1 MSKPIVVII
10 GATGGQGGSVVTSFL
25 EDGAYQV
32 RGITRNVNSAKA
44 VALKARG
51 VELVTADLDNIESL
65 VAAFKDATII
75 YAVTDFFEPF
85 ASKGPNEA
93 IKIES
98 HQGINLAKA
107 AAATSTLKHYI
118 WSTLANV
125 GRISG
130 GKYMIPHFV
139 GKNAIDDF
147 IKNDPALFAKTTFL
161 WNTYY
166 ASNLLFPM
174 FKPNFLQTAG
184 KYVWLQPS
192 SPSTPILGLGD
203 QNINVGPFALAIVQK
218 PELTLPGKFVLGSVE
233 SLTTGD
239 LLKSWSEVTGKDSEY
254 VQVTLEE
261 FDSLWPKWGLEMGE
275 MLKYWEEFGDK
286 SWSGEELVTKEDLGI
301 EFPFVTIKQ
310 AFGTFDWD
318 L

>member
-1 MSKPIVVII
+1 MSKPIVVVI

-25 EDGAYQV
+25 EDGFYQV

-44 VALKARG
+44 KALKARG
-51 VELVTADLDNIESL
+51 VELVSADLDNIESL
-65 VAAFKDATII
+65 TIAFKDATVI

-85 ASKGPNEA
+85 ASKGPEEA
-93 IKIES
+93 IKIETQ
-98 HQGINLAKA
+98 QGINLAKA
-107 AAATSTLKHYI
+107 AAATPTLKHYI

-130 GKYMIPHFV
+130 GRYMIPHFV
-139 GKNAIDDF
+139 GKNTIDDF

-166 ASNLLFPM
+166 ATNLLFPM
-174 FKPNFLQTAG
+174 FKPNFLKTAG

-192 SPSTPILGLGD
+192 SHSTPILGLGD
-203 QNINVGPFALAIVQK
+203 QNINVGPFALAIVKK

-239 LLKSWSEVTGKDSEY
+239 LLKSWSEVTGNEAEY

-261 FDSLWPKWGLEMGE
+261 FDRLWPMWGLEMGE
-275 MLKYWEEFGDK
+275 MLKYWEEFGNK
-286 SWSGEELVTKEDLGI
+286 SWSGEKLITKEDLGI

-310 AFGTFDWD
+310 AFGTFDWE